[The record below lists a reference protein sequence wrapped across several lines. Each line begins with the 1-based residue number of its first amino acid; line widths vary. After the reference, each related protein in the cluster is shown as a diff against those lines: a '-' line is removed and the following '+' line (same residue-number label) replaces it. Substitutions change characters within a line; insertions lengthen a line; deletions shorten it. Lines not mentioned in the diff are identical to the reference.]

1 VNLEN
6 DWSIFMTYLSNA
18 ALVKG
23 AGNTATVLFAIFI
36 GIQLLLATGILPVSI
51 AWGGRQTELTP
62 ALRVAS
68 IVAVFILGAFIYIIR
83 YRAGLIGTIPAPT
96 AIRVMAWVVT
106 AFMSLNTVGN
116 FASVNSIEK
125 LLFGPITIVI
135 TIACLIVSASRVN

>member
-1 VNLEN
+1 
-6 DWSIFMTYLSNA
+6 MTYLSNA
-18 ALVKG
+18 TLVKT

-62 ALRVAS
+62 ALRVAG

-83 YRAGLIGTIPAPT
+83 YRAGLTGSIPAPT

-106 AFMSLNTVGN
+106 AFMALNTVGN
-116 FASVNSIEK
+116 FASVNSTEK

-135 TIACLIVSASRVN
+135 TIACLVVSASRVN